1 MGGFQDPFD
10 QCPPGFLG
18 APRGLRLSLFGPAP
32 CFRPPLEIVRA
43 RVRLA
48 IFCLR
53 GGTPPGNPIWR
64 LYTYFQRFLMILQ
77 RTRVRKGAPRDPPII
92 ERPPPGPP
100 PRPPKIVR
108 AGPRGARGLP
118 GRPKTPQSGARAP
131 PIQVRLRKIRYCFP
145 RGFGELFFGK
155 VAVVPVGS
163 LLLRSKKATP
173 RAPGGEGGVPQFLL
187 HVPCNIDRLPRMWL
201 WAQF

>member
-1 MGGFQDPFD
+1 MGGFQDPFY
-10 QCPPGFLG
+10 QCPSGFWTPRKG
-18 APRGLRLSLFGPAP
+18 PRGGLFGPAP

-92 ERPPPGPP
+92 ERPPAGAP
-100 PRPPKIVR
+100 PRPPKMVR
-108 AGPRGARGLP
+108 ARPRGARGLP
-118 GRPKTPQSGARAP
+118 GQPKTPQSGVRA
-131 PIQVRLRKIRYCFP
+131 PIQVRTRKIKYCFP
-145 RGFGELFFGK
+145 RRFGELFFGK

-163 LLLRSKKATP
+163 ILLRSKKVTP
-173 RAPGGEGGVPQFLL
+173 RAPGGGRRGASIFATRPL
-187 HVPCNIDRLPRMWL
+187 
-201 WAQF
+201 